1 MFTDGARL
9 FREATMRRAGSAIVL
24 AAAAFAITLFAV
36 DCARPAQ
43 SETLRV
49 TYYYLPG

>member
-1 MFTDGARL
+1 MTK
-9 FREATMRRAGSAIVL
+9 AGSAIVL
-24 AAAAFAITLFAV
+24 AAAAFAITLLAV

-43 SETLRV
+43 SEPLRV

>member
-1 MFTDGARL
+1 MT
-9 FREATMRRAGSAIVL
+9 RAGRAIVL
-24 AAAAFAITLFAV
+24 AAAFAITLLAG

-43 SETLRV
+43 SEPLRV